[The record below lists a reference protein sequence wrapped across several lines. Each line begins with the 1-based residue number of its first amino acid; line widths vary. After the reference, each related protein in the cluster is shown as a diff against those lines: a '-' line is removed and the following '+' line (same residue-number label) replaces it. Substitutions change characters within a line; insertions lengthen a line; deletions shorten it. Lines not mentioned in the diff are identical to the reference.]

1 MKKANFNYPYNGLER
16 LSGMGQEFKN
26 NMHPLFRIHCI
37 LHVLQQQKR
46 ESMAV

>member
-26 NMHPLFRIHCI
+26 NMHSLFRIHCI